1 MNCLIILNGDK
12 ANTPET
18 QAIVDNSNMVICAD
32 GGAKWASEQ
41 KIHVDV
47 IIGDMDSAD
56 EDFLSGYLKTQTK
69 IIRVPK
75 EKDETDGVLAV
86 DYALKSGAGFVNI
99 LGAEGGR
106 MDHQLG
112 NIMLLKRLQE
122 AGCNGRLILKGGYAF
137 MTDED
142 IEFICREGDI
152 ISIIPFG
159 GELVIKS
166 SEGLKYKITDKTPF
180 SYSYPVG
187 ISNIAEKEK
196 VKIEIEK
203 GNALIFCYN
212 TVHY

>member
-1 MNCLIILNGDK
+1 MMNCVIILNGDK
-12 ANTPET
+12 TYTSEAEK
-18 QAIVDNSNMVICAD
+18 IIENSQLVICAD
-32 GGAKWASEQ
+32 GGAKWASDQ
-41 KIHVDV
+41 KISIDV
-47 IIGDMDSAD
+47 IIGDMDSID
-56 EDFLSGYLKTQTK
+56 ENLLSGYIQTQTK

-86 DYALKSGAGFVNI
+86 DYAIKAGAKCVNI

-122 AGCNGRLILKGGYAF
+122 AGCEGKLILKGGYAF
-137 MTDED
+137 MADKA
-142 IEFICREGDI
+142 IEFSCRAGDI
-152 ISIIPFG
+152 VSIVPFG

-166 SEGLKYKITDKTPF
+166 SEGLKYKITDDTPF

-187 ISNIAEKEK
+187 VSNIAAKENI
-196 VKIEIEK
+196 KIEIEE

-212 TVHY
+212 I